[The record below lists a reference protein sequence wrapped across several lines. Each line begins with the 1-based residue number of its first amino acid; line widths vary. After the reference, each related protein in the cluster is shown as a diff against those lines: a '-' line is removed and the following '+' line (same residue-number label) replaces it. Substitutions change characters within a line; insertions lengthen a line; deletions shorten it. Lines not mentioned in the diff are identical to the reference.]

1 MMIKLT
7 EKGIII
13 MLRYIRVNNNW
24 VDTLEAQK
32 QGITYMV
39 IDGSVITMDSQGN
52 ETYLGHLQGER
63 D

>member
-1 MMIKLT
+1 MIKLT